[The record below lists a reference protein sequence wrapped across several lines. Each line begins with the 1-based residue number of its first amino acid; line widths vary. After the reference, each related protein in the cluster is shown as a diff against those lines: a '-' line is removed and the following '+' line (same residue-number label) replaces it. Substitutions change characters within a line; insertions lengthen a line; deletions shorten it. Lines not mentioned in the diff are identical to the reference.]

1 MLTDIQI
8 PDTLTVMIK
17 PLAQDYTAVFESET
31 PDILY
36 TGSPGIAVTP
46 ENDIVTSFDLRGPGA
61 EQLPGVKWKMPN
73 GGVWQGRVYISR
85 DRGMNWEHRVSF
97 PFIHARPFI
106 AGDKIYIIGH
116 GGDLKII
123 RSDDG
128 GRSWTEPR
136 TLTANQFWHQA
147 PCNVITRNGCIYL
160 VMERRVSNRIKY
172 WYPGELAPVLMRGRI
187 GTDLTR
193 KKNWTFASELPFF
206 EALPGT
212 ERDPEIDYFGVPF
225 YECPYPEGSY
235 PAPDRACAPMGWL
248 ETNVVQITDPSH
260 YWNDPE
266 GKTFHL
272 WARTHTGGT
281 GYAAVAAVKES
292 GREAGTGSMKTFLQK
307 NPSGKTCLF
316 VPCPG
321 GHMKFHILQDGTT
334 GLYWLL
340 STQATDSMSRA
351 ETLGP
356 DRYNLPNNQRR
367 RLQLHFSR
375 NMIDWCFAGLVA
387 AGPSENAA
395 RHYASM
401 AVQDDDLIILS
412 RSGNER
418 AKNAHDGNLVS
429 FHRIPDFRSLA
440 Y

>member
-1 MLTDIQI
+1 
-8 PDTLTVMIK
+8 MIK
-17 PLAQDYTAVFESET
+17 PLAQDYTAVFESEF
-31 PDILY
+31 PDTLY

-46 ENDIVTSFDLRGPGA
+46 ENAIVTSFDLRGPGA
-61 EQLPGVKWKMPN
+61 EQIPGPKWKTHN
-73 GGVWQGRVYISR
+73 GGAWQGRVYISR
-85 DRGMNWEHRVSF
+85 DRGKRWEHRTSF
-97 PFIHARPFI
+97 PFIHARPFT
-106 AGDKIYIIGH
+106 ADGSIYVIGH

-128 GRSWTEPR
+128 GESWTEPR
-136 TLTANQFWHQA
+136 ALTEGQFWHQA
-147 PCNVITRNGCIYL
+147 PCNVLTRNGCVYL
-160 VMERRVSNRIKY
+160 VMERRVSNKIKY

-187 GTDLTR
+187 GDDLTLR
-193 KKNWTFASELPFF
+193 ENWTFASELPFF
-206 EALPGT
+206 EALPGA
-212 ERDPEIDYFGVPF
+212 ED
-225 YECPYPEGSY
+225 
-235 PAPDRACAPMGWL
+235 
-248 ETNVVQITDPSH
+248 
-260 YWNDPE
+260 DPE

-281 GYAAVAAVKES
+281 GYAAVAAVKEL
-292 GREAGTGSMKTFLQK
+292 GGKPGTGEMETFLQK

-321 GHMKFHILQDGTT
+321 GHMKFHIIQDEET
-334 GLYWLL
+334 GIYWLL
-340 STQATDSMSRA
+340 STQATDSMRRA
-351 ETLGP
+351 EVLGP

-387 AGPSENAA
+387 SSPSENAA

-418 AKNAHDGNLVS
+418 ALNAHDGNLVT
-429 FHRIPDFRSLA
+429 FHRVGNFRSLA